1 MCLVQILEAEW
12 YSPGFFVSATIFWSC
27 ASRADTL
34 FRDSLIIFELTM
46 RTTSYINQ
54 AFMGLKIC
62 FITLALLFA
71 TSVYASQDF
80 PETPEATIE
89 FVSTELLSSLQE
101 LASLYDESPEDFYAG
116 IDRIVAPWID
126 FDAFYK
132 GVMGRKYYTSASKE
146 QRERFKGVFHTSL
159 IETYG
164 KGLLGV
170 EETKFEV
177 APAAPPKKPGGSVH
191 VEQTLFSG
199 SGRIAVVYTMGQGED
214 GRWKLKNVV
223 LEGINLGKTFRNQ
236 FARSARENS
245 EDLDLVIDGWSSES

>member
-1 MCLVQILEAEW
+1 MRTISSINRA
-12 YSPGFFVSATIFWSC
+12 FVSL
-27 ASRADTL
+27 RV
-34 FRDSLIIFELTM
+34 
-46 RTTSYINQ
+46 
-54 AFMGLKIC
+54 C
-62 FITLALLFA
+62 FITMACLWAA
-71 TSVYASQDF
+71 TPVHADDGF
-80 PETPEATIE
+80 PKTAEATID
-89 FVSTELLSSLQE
+89 FVSTELLSSLEE
-101 LASLYDESPEDFYAG
+101 LSSKYDESPEEFYAG
-116 IDRIVAPWID
+116 IDKIVSPWID

-170 EETKFEV
+170 EETKFEI
-177 APAAPPKKPGGSVH
+177 APAAPPKKPGDSVH

-199 SGRIAVVYTMGQGED
+199 SGRIAVVYTMGQAED

-236 FARSARENS
+236 FARSARENA
-245 EDLDLVIDGWSSES
+245 EDLDLVIDDWSSEN